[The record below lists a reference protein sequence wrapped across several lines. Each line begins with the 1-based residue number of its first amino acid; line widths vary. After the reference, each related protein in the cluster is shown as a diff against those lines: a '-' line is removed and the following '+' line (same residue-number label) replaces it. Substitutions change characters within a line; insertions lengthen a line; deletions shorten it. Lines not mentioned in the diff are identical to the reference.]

1 MHWICVCPTIS
12 CSLICLCLTWLY
24 VFSFRSNS
32 NGQSTLKPFSSLFLL
47 FLSNTCAVSSCTC
60 SFFSPYISLL
70 YSKPFNCIFS
80 ISTDCFF
87 FVEMKKSVPFL
98 LPLPSNNTPQKKIVK
113 TTAVNGFVFNYKN
126 AYFAS
131 SQQIDLISMLSVS
144 YAILVYVNH
153 IKCEWSW
160 IFRDKCRTHKSH
172 LSLLEFCISYFV
184 RNCLV
189 ILGGIFSHLSVIYMF
204 LQQTNTLTY
213 THIA

>member
-1 MHWICVCPTIS
+1 MDCIGFAYVQPYHALSYVSVLPGCTCFHLDRIQMVNRHWNHFP
-12 CSLICLCLTWLY
+12 L
-24 VFSFRSNS
+24 FSF
-32 NGQSTLKPFSSLFLL
+32 
-47 FLSNTCAVSSCTC
+47 C
-60 SFFSPYISLL
+60 FFPIHVLSLL
-70 YSKPFNCIFS
+70 VLVPFFRLTFLYCIANRL
-80 ISTDCFF
+80 FF

-98 LPLPSNNTPQKKIVK
+98 LPLPSNNTTQKKIVK

-153 IKCEWSW
+153 IKYEWSW

-189 ILGGIFSHLSVIYMF
+189 ILGGIFSRLSVIYMF

>member
-1 MHWICVCPTIS
+1 MD
-12 CSLICLCLTWLY
+12 LIRLCLTWLY

-47 FLSNTCAVSSCTC
+47 FLSNTCAVSSCTS
-60 SFFSPYISLL
+60 SFFRLTFL
-70 YSKPFNCIFS
+70 YCIANRSIAFFPFQLIV
-80 ISTDCFF
+80 FF

-189 ILGGIFSHLSVIYMF
+189 ILGGIFSRLSVIYMF